1 MPDSRGPL
9 FVIGGHEDKD
19 GSRQI
24 LAAIAAELGEGT
36 LVIATIASA
45 KREGYF
51 EAYCEGFAPLGIG
64 RLVELY
70 LDDREQARDPARAR
84 MIDQAGG
91 IFFTGGDQSR
101 LMKLAEDTPIA
112 SAIRALH
119 ERGGLIAGTSAGA
132 SAQGETMLVGG
143 GGEETPRV
151 GDIELAPGLA
161 LIPQCII
168 DQHFAERG
176 RIGRLIGAVSRRPDC
191 LGIGIDEDT
200 ALRIQTG
207 TARVIGSGGVTIVDA
222 SRASHGNAESAR
234 SGDIVSLH
242 GATLHALGDGE
253 GFDLAARR
261 PVKVTGQRRSAG
273 RTTP

>member
-1 MPDSRGPL
+1 MPNSGPL
-9 FVIGGHEDKD
+9 FVIGGHEDKE
-19 GSRQI
+19 GSRKI
-24 LAAIAAELGEGT
+24 LGAIATELGEGT

-45 KREGYF
+45 KRDGYF

-70 LDDREQARDPARAR
+70 LDDRDQARNPARAR

-101 LMKLAEDTPIA
+101 LMELTEDTPIA
-112 SAIRALH
+112 AAVRALH
-119 ERGGLIAGTSAGA
+119 ERGGLVAGTSAGA

-143 GGEETPRV
+143 SGEETPRT
-151 GDIELAPGLA
+151 GDIELASGFGLV
-161 LIPQCII
+161 PKCII

-176 RIGRLIGAVSRRPDC
+176 RIGRLLGAVSRRPDC

-200 ALRIQTG
+200 ALRIEAG

-222 SRASHGNAESAR
+222 SRASHSNAERATTE
-234 SGDIVSLH
+234 DILSLY
-242 GATLHALGDGE
+242 GATLHALREGDC
-253 GFDLAARR
+253 FDLAARR
-261 PVKVTGQRRSAG
+261 PA
-273 RTTP
+273 P